1 MSIPYTV
8 KPGDTL
14 SSIARQFSLKSWK
27 DIYRHDDN
35 SGFRGKRPNAD
46 LIFPGDVVMIPID
59 PAGPKT
65 TTSSAP
71 AVNSCDS
78 KEAAVA
84 ILKAGSHLDGN
95 TKAMLTRGL
104 VTGIIAAEAKRMSLH
119 EREGVDWDTVGPGQI
134 GRPSYTDVVTDLK
147 SELDR
152 FRIHMGTTCGA
163 SLPRGC
169 GVSTKPLTLMGYPR
183 DAIDPVISDFFIA
196 GYLAICVKRSLK
208 PNRSADD
215 QLQFGIGRYFGAVE
229 SLAKAQAAIS
239 PADQGKS
246 VTDYARV
253 KAYLSQSGDAK
264 MQDVAAYIEEVYRNR
279 LARH

>member
-14 SSIARQFSLKSWK
+14 SSIARQFRLKSWK

-35 SGFRGKRPNAD
+35 RGFRGKRPNAD

-65 TTSSAP
+65 TASPGQATI
-71 AVNSCDS
+71 SCDS
-78 KEAAVA
+78 KDAAVA
-84 ILKAGSHLDGN
+84 ILKAGSYLDVN

-119 EREGVDWDTVGPGQI
+119 ERDGLDWDTVGPGQI
-134 GRPSYTDVVTDLK
+134 GKPSYTDVVTDLK
-147 SELDR
+147 AELNR
-152 FRIHMGTTCGA
+152 FLVHMGTTCGA

-169 GVSTKPLTLMGYPR
+169 GVSTKPLALKGYPR
-183 DAIDPVISDFFIA
+183 DVIDPVVSDFFIA

-208 PNRSADD
+208 SNRSADD

-229 SLAKAQAAIS
+229 SLATAQAAIS
-239 PADQGKS
+239 PVDQGKS

-253 KAYLSQSGDAK
+253 KTYLSQSGDAK

>member
-14 SSIARQFSLKSWK
+14 SSIARQFSLNSWK
-27 DIYRHDDN
+27 EIYRHDDN

-59 PAGPKT
+59 PAGAKT
-65 TTSSAP
+65 TSVP
-71 AVNSCDS
+71 AQATIPCDS

-84 ILKAGSHLDGN
+84 ILRAGSYLDGN
-95 TKAMLTRGL
+95 TRAMLTRGL

-134 GRPSYTDVVTDLK
+134 GQPSYTDVVTDLK
-147 SELDR
+147 AELNR
-152 FRIHMGTTCGA
+152 FLVHMGTTCGA

-183 DAIDPVISDFFIA
+183 DVVDPVISDLFIT

-208 PNRSADD
+208 ANRSADD

-253 KAYLSQSGDAK
+253 KTYLSQSGDAK